1 MNMSKDKSDNTIS
14 YKKFLFTTKGFSL
27 LSKRVFLIFK
37 RFGFDVKKIDRCIL
51 NYVHILRKYNC
62 RPTLFTTAVLL
73 TRYPSIF
80 KNYLKEG
87 VEFGC
92 HGLVHVDYT
101 QLSFEDQV
109 KQMNG
114 ARTFFQ
120 ECAIPC
126 HGFRPPYLKWCH
138 ATTRALGE
146 AHYEWSSN
154 QVILWDVLKQDDFKE
169 RHWSDYQK
177 SITDLYLP
185 QHEDRAY
192 PLPNE
197 REGMIDIPVSI
208 PDDEIFI
215 DRLRITNQEHIFEYW
230 KAIFDK
236 IYQSGGVFVHTTH
249 HERISYFND
258 ALDALLKY
266 VTNAKNSTWIAT
278 LQEIYQWWKERNT
291 FSFKIEK
298 SGEDEYCVQCNCSP
312 RATVLLKRQFNS
324 AGCSW
329 DNYHVIQD
337 RPFIYRGTRKPAIG
351 IPANAPDE
359 LQSNLRS
366 LGFAYEISSRQEDYE
381 MFLDEKQYASN
392 NLRDLLEFIESS
404 SGTVLRFWN
413 WPDGHKCA
421 FSASSDVDSIT
432 LFDFYYRAKEF
443 TNYRVFIKT
452 EEQSRDKEKN
462 KI

>member
-1 MNMSKDKSDNTIS
+1 MSKDKSDNTIS
-14 YKKFLFTTKGFSL
+14 YKRFLFTTKGLPL
-27 LSKRVFLIFK
+27 LTKRVFLIFR
-37 RFGFDVKKIDRCIL
+37 RFDFGVKKIDRCIL
-51 NYVHILRKYNC
+51 NYIHILRKYNC

-87 VEFGC
+87 AEFGC
-92 HGLVHVDYT
+92 HGLFHGDYT

-114 ARTFFQ
+114 AQTFFQ
-120 ECAIPC
+120 EYAIPC
-126 HGFRPPYLKWCH
+126 HGFRPPYLKWSH

-177 SITDLYLP
+177 SITDIYLP
-185 QHEDRAY
+185 QREDRAY

-197 REGMIDIPVSI
+197 REGIIDIPVSI

-236 IYQSGGVFVHTTH
+236 IYQSGGVFVHIAH
-249 HERISYFND
+249 HERMSYFNE

-266 VTNAKNSTWIAT
+266 VTNAKHSTWIAT

-291 FSFKIEK
+291 FSFRIEK
-298 SGEDEYCVQCNCSP
+298 SGENEYCVQCNSSP
-312 RATVLLKRQFNS
+312 RATVLLKRSSTN
-324 AGCSW
+324 GGY
-329 DNYHVIQD
+329 NLNGYRVIHD
-337 RPFIYRGTRKPAIG
+337 RPFIYRGPRKPAIG

-366 LGFAYEISSRQEDYE
+366 LGFAFEISSRQEDYE
-381 MFLDEKQYASN
+381 IFLDEKQSASN
-392 NLRDLLEFIESS
+392 NLKDLLEFIESS
-404 SGTVLRFWN
+404 NGNVLRFWN

-432 LFDFYYRAKEF
+432 LKDFYYRAKEF
-443 TNYRVFIKT
+443 SYYRTFLKT
-452 EEQSRDKEKN
+452 QEQSRDKRKN
-462 KI
+462 KV